1 MLDDDE
7 EEEQKRT
14 KCVAEFR
21 TMIASRFL
29 ELRSATKGAHGE
41 TDRETMLQGLHH
53 HLDNLK
59 EIHGPDM
66 VFCPLP
72 ADDCVPA
79 CPDNAKRLAS
89 SGSLVSDSSSGD
101 SKSSRLRHSFFYLCH
116 ESTVWT
122 VVQAFCCQQVMCHD
136 NVDSN
141 AFSAEV
147 L

>member
-1 MLDDDE
+1 MVLDDDE

-29 ELRSATKGAHGE
+29 ELRSATTGAHGE
-41 TDRETMLQGLHH
+41 ADREALLQGLHR
-53 HLDNLK
+53 HLDSLK

-72 ADDCVPA
+72 ADGSLLA
-79 CPDNAKRLAS
+79 CPDKPKRLGS

-122 VVQAFCCQQVMCHD
+122 VVQAFLYENVMTT
-136 NVDSN
+136 
-141 AFSAEV
+141 
-147 L
+147 